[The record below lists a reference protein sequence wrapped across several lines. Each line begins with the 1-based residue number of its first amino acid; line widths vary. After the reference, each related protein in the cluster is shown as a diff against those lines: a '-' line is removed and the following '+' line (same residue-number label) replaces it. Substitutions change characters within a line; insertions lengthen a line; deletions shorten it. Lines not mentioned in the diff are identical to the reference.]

1 MANKKSL
8 LNGVSVKVENRSG
21 FDKSRFHAL
30 TTGVGTI
37 TPIAK
42 QLMIPGSFNLRIN
55 LNAKLPP
62 LAADA
67 YLRTHLKVEAFFVPM
82 RLCYGGFESWFC
94 GKEMYDTATGNFVRS
109 KLPRFVLM
117 PEAVYP
123 FDDSAGAPL
132 GPQWCGASSLLR
144 YLGVRYNDGSGSQAA
159 FEQANWFD
167 PNARIVIHG
176 DEFNSD
182 RLNIFPLVAYHLIID
197 EWYRN
202 KLVQKPLFAPHDTF
216 QSGRDAFKVAH
227 LPYSSFKDIR
237 SVLSNFDQYRASLDP
252 VSQQDVSS
260 FLSDSLLDGSRLLDL
275 RQRNYGDD
283 YFTVASPN
291 AQEGN
296 PVQVSTA
303 GGAFTISALRMQNA
317 LQEFAELNQYAS
329 PDFVQTMSARYGAAP
344 SSGVAQKP
352 VLLGSADFPMF
363 TKGVDMTNNLDD
375 DSAGFSRNPFIIAG
389 SLGASAG
396 KAYASGQDFVCSGKV
411 DEPGYLMVL
420 ATLVPEANYATGVDH
435 DMRLFTEEGSIVD
448 LPVGALEHVGNEPIF
463 RDEVDASQAHLPFGY
478 VQRYL
483 WYKAGQT
490 NQISGLFARGE
501 SLEMFVPQRSF
512 AEAETGV
519 AIGISSDFLR
529 IEKTDLDGVSAVNA
543 GISEF
548 GVQIDSNIELFV
560 SEPLSESALP
570 ALSNPAIEHGRSVYL
585 KAGATKLN

>member
-8 LNGVSVKVENRSG
+8 LNGVSVKVEHRSG

-94 GKEMYDTATGNFVRS
+94 GKEMYDTSTGSFVRA
-109 KLPRFVLM
+109 KLPRFALV
-117 PEAVYP
+117 PGAIYP
-123 FDDSAGAPL
+123 FDDADGAPL
-132 GPQWCGASSLLR
+132 GPKWCGPSSLLR
-144 YLGVRYNDGSGSQAA
+144 YLGVRYNSTNTTRAA
-159 FEQANWFD
+159 FEQGNWFD
-167 PNARIVIHG
+167 PNA
-176 DEFNSD
+176 EFNVGVD
-182 RLNIFPLVAYHLIID
+182 TYEADYLNIFPMVSYWLIID

-237 SVLSNFDQYRASLDP
+237 TVLSNYDDFRASVPAP
-252 VSQQDVSS
+252 VQTDLSG
-260 FLSDSLLDGSRLLDL
+260 FLSDSLLDGSHLLDL

-329 PDFVQTMSARYGAAP
+329 PDFVQTMSARYGSAP

-363 TKGVDMTNNLDD
+363 TKGVETSSPVSGGNTY
-375 DSAGFSRNPFIIAG
+375 RNPFIDA
-389 SLGASAG
+389 SLVGATAG
-396 KAYASGQDFVCSGKV
+396 KAYANGQDFVCSGKV

-420 ATLVPEANYATGVDH
+420 ASLVPEANYATGVDH

-483 WYKAGQT
+483 WHKAGQT
-490 NQISGLFARGE
+490 NQISGLFALGE
-501 SLEMFVPQRSF
+501 SLQAFIPQRSF
-512 AEAETGV
+512 NEAESGV

-529 IEKTDLDGVSAVNA
+529 IEKDDLDGVAAVNA
-543 GISEF
+543 GISAF

-570 ALSNPAIEHGRSVYL
+570 ALSNPAIEHGRNVYL